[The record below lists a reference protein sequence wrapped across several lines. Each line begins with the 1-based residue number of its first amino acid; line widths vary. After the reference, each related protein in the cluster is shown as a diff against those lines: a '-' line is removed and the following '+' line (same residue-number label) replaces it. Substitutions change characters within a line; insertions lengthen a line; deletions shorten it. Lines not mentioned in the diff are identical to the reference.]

1 MENQVIIGREYPQ
14 ILTPLI
20 EKAQHSIEIL
30 VYDWRWYANEPNSNV
45 QKFNNAILEASNRG
59 VKVRALVNNNIMPT
73 ILQLEKLEVRR
84 VGTKKMMHV
93 KMIIIDQ
100 KIIVLGS
107 HNFSKNAFEFNHE
120 VSILSQSNDVINRC
134 TKYFNNLCLL

>member
-1 MENQVIIGREYPQ
+1 MNQVIIGREFPQ
-14 ILTPLI
+14 VLTPLI
-20 EKAQHSIEIL
+20 EQAQHSIEIL
-30 VYDWRWYANEPNSNV
+30 VFDWRWYKNEPNSNI
-45 QKFNNAILEASNRG
+45 QKFNSAILEASARG

-73 ILQLEKLEVRR
+73 ILQLEKLSVKR

-93 KMIIIDQ
+93 KMIIID
-100 KIIVLGS
+100 KKLISIGS

-120 VSILSQSNDVINRC
+120 VSTLSDDENIILRC